1 MNYDS
6 QHFVAAFEEWRMRM
20 EGYQLP
26 AWEDFPALELYMDQ
40 VTVLINQYLEPYET
54 DRNSDSTV
62 TPAMI
67 NNYVKMKIVPPPVK
81 KRYTKIHL
89 AYLVMVCMLKQTL
102 SMEMIRR
109 VIPVDLEEQEVRAIY
124 QTFVNN
130 QKGAFGLLLDLLNKE
145 ALTTLAEGQTGEVR
159 DMMLQAAIFSNLSR
173 ALTRLVLTLPEKEEN
188 KP

>member
-6 QHFVAAFEEWRMRM
+6 QQFAAAFGAWRKRM

-40 VTVLINQYLEPYET
+40 VTALINQYLEPFET
-54 DRNSDSTV
+54 DRNSDGSV
-62 TPAMI
+62 TAAMI

-81 KRYTKIHL
+81 KRYTKVHL

-109 VIPVDLEEQEVRAIY
+109 VIPVTLEEAEVRGIY
-124 QTFVNN
+124 QTFVKN
-130 QKGAFGLLLDLLNKE
+130 QKEAFGLLLNLLSE
-145 ALTTLAEGQTGEVR
+145 ETLSTLTEGKMEDVR

-173 ALTRLVLTLPEKEEN
+173 ALTRLVLTLPENEE
-188 KP
+188 KKQ